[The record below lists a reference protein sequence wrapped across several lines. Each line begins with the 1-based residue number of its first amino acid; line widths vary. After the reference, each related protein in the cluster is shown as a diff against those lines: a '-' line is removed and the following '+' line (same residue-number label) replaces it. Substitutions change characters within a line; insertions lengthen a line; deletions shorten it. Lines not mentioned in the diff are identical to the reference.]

1 MIRLL
6 ALCLSLLCAAPAWAY
21 SSRGMTV
28 PEEFRLGPVFHSG
41 VTLGGTLGD
50 RQYYLLEL
58 RGETPNLGYS
68 RVFLRGIALYELLS
82 LPTLNTTTPE
92 ANPRQVRLHQQFIS
106 LGFESPVY
114 FSASRDL
121 DLEFGWTGGFTLE
134 RVTFK
139 EPNKPVGQDTG
150 IGALF
155 SDYPEIQP
163 ASLGVRTTQTNNT
176 QQDTQFFGG
185 QLGVYSRYYGFY
197 PFVPYVSL
205 GLNLGSFLDKKALVE
220 GVEQKPTTTP
230 GTPSTTPSAS
240 PIKERQY
247 KASMVTG
254 PILAAGLDIY
264 ILSRGLIGIEYT
276 FWNWDFGQ
284 PADYTHFL
292 SLKAGF
298 LF

>member
-1 MIRLL
+1 M
-6 ALCLSLLCAAPAWAY
+6 PQ
-21 SSRGMTV
+21 
-28 PEEFRLGPVFHSG
+28 EFRLGPVFHSG
-41 VTLGGTLGD
+41 VTLGGTTLGD

-58 RGETPNLGYS
+58 RGETPEIGYS
-68 RVFLRGIALYELLS
+68 RVFLRGVALYELLS

-106 LGFESPVY
+106 FGFESPAY
-114 FSASRDL
+114 FSASRDW

-139 EPNKPVGQDTG
+139 EPTKPAGQDSG
-150 IGALF
+150 IGAIF
-155 SDYPEIQP
+155 SDYPEVQP
-163 ASLGVRTTQTNNT
+163 ASLGIRTTQTNAT

-185 QLGVYSRYYGFY
+185 QLGAYGRYYGFY
-197 PFVPYVSL
+197 PFVPYLSL

-220 GVEQKPTTTP
+220 GVEQKAATT
-230 GTPSTTPSAS
+230 GTPVPTPSAS
-240 PIKERQY
+240 PTKERQY
-247 KASMVTG
+247 KAAMVAG
-254 PILAAGLDIY
+254 PILAAGIDVY
-264 ILSRGLIGIEYT
+264 ILSRGLIGLEYT
-276 FWNWDFGQ
+276 LWNWDFGQ

>member
-6 ALCLSLLCAAPAWAY
+6 ALCLSLLWALPAWSY

-82 LPTLNTTTPE
+82 LPDLNTTTPQTTQ
-92 ANPRQVRLHQQFIS
+92 PRQVRLHQQFIS

-114 FSASRDL
+114 FSASRDW
-121 DLEFGWTGGFTLE
+121 DLELGWTGGFTLE

-139 EPNKPVGQDTG
+139 QPTKPVGQDTG

-155 SDYPEIQP
+155 SDYAEIKP
-163 ASLGVRTTQTNNT
+163 AELGVRTTQTNAT

-185 QLGVYSRYYGFY
+185 QLGGYARYYGFY
-197 PFVPYVSL
+197 PFVPYLSL

-220 GVEQKPTTTP
+220 GVVQTPTSTT
-230 GTPSTTPSAS
+230 GATPTPSAS
-240 PIKERQY
+240 PVKERQY
-247 KASMVTG
+247 KAAMVAG

-264 ILSRGLIGIEYT
+264 IFSRGLIGLEYT

-284 PADYTHFL
+284 AADYTQFL